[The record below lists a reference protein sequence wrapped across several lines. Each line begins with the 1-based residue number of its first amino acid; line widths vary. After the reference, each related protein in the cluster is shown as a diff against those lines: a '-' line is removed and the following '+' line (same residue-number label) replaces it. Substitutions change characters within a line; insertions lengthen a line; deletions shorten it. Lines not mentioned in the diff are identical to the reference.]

1 LLGSFIEKVVF
12 PFNGEPVKG
21 HGRAIE
27 FEIIPKITANNVMS
41 QAIKIDDARTGTAVF
56 HWLASVF
63 RCSLR

>member
-1 LLGSFIEKVVF
+1 VLDTFIEKGIPRF
-12 PFNGEPVKG
+12 DGEPVKG

-27 FEIIPKITANNVMS
+27 FEFIPKITANNIMP
-41 QAIKIDDARTGTAVF
+41 QAMKIDDSRTGTAVF